1 MITPSFHTRNCPS
14 VRRQDWESI
23 SGQIGVRRVL
33 SPLCHQCSHLCRW
46 FKFRD
51 NTIIS
56 LETTCFVFSQNTGS
70 EVDALDLALA
80 HAHARGKVMAWQ
92 NNCEKKAR
100 SWLVV
105 CCFRLSSDESI
116 ISSLK
121 EPIRSILV
129 SIDQSSVFYSLM
141 YTITSFYATASDA
154 WLERRHFQWSWNQP
168 GLYPRVRGP
177 LSSSKM
183 VSVAFDRKEQ
193 HKNHSG
199 MNGILHHSKGTPLY
213 RMGNTARAEI
223 RRLRFLGREALQWR
237 AKVYATSGI
246 QLAKRIRGGRSWNE
260 RNQCWSTWEG
270 WHYITVNDS
279 SLFKGTPSLQRNSCL
294 HRSPFSGFLTLDDF
308 KCIHAF

>member
-1 MITPSFHTRNCPS
+1 MRTLTLA
-14 VRRQDWESI
+14 
-23 SGQIGVRRVL
+23 G
-33 SPLCHQCSHLCRW
+33 RW
-46 FKFRD
+46 W
-51 NTIIS
+51 
-56 LETTCFVFSQNTGS
+56 
-70 EVDALDLALA
+70 
-80 HAHARGKVMAWQ
+80 RGKITYEQ
-92 NNCEKKAR
+92 KAR

-121 EPIRSILV
+121 EPIRSILI
-129 SIDQSSVFYSLM
+129 SMDQSSVFYSLM

-154 WLERRHFQWSWNQP
+154 WLERRHFKWSWNQP
-168 GLYPRVRGP
+168 GLYPRVRGL

-199 MNGILHHSKGTPLY
+199 MNGVIHHSKGTPLY

-223 RRLRFLGREALQWR
+223 RRLRFLGGEALQWR

-260 RNQCWSTWEG
+260 RNQGRSTWEG
-270 WHYITVNDS
+270 WHHITVNGS

-294 HRSPFSGFLTLDDF
+294 HRSPFSDFLTLEDF
-308 KCIHAF
+308 KCIHFLDLRQLLHRNTCLKRTICVAFEEIARIMLNAAS